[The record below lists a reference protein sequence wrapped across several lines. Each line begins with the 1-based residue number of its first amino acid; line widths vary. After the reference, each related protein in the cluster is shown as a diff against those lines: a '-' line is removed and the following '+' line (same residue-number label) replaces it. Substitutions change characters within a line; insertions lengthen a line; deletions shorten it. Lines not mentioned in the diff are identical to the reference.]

1 MAEGGRSSHDRP
13 SMLPGTSSST
23 SRSRQQERVPT
34 SGRLGQVAQNADSE
48 LSDAPTFGSH
58 GSYRHRQVLFRRT
71 FKINFKEK
79 KPPKGSPDL
88 NNKKVS
94 LDAQERS
101 LRNKLKQV
109 HREEAQWE
117 GAQRKKDAMAQQ
129 KKETTAASTSKS
141 TTPVTRQRTTS
152 PTVPKNTVPGLQ
164 SGGSVP
170 SQQSGAQA
178 SHGYLEETN
187 ENMYKTPGRKMRK
200 SGETAEEKE
209 YAERHQEED
218 GWSTVSSPPG
228 NKVNKVDE
236 IHPESQEAEVSR
248 SPNSTSAWTRPMVS
262 FSTSASAFGT
272 NLDFKN
278 YETATDGDERGLVS
292 KELRKQESFTPG
304 SILPTGTLRK
314 QPEDE
319 DAAVTDRLKPEEIA
333 FLVEEVEKYQD
344 EVEELFLTLNI
355 NDPNYK
361 VPTILELC
369 GEENNSIT
377 TAMESRGGRGFR
389 CGLFNGREEEWL
401 HQGLQP
407 LLSRTTRRSMGCCAL
422 WTNFTHPESQHA
434 HP

>member
-1 MAEGGRSSHDRP
+1 MGGGSTQKGRHGPAEEGDDGSVHFEEYDACDTAEDDFPDSSKEHRPWPPVRRFSAFPAVRRSSFTWVSGGDQREHVQDTRAQDEEVGGDSRGEGVRGETSGGRWMEHSVEP
-13 SMLPGTSSST
+13 S
-23 SRSRQQERVPT
+23 
-34 SGRLGQVAQNADSE
+34 
-48 LSDAPTFGSH
+48 
-58 GSYRHRQVLFRRT
+58 
-71 FKINFKEK
+71 
-79 KPPKGSPDL
+79 
-88 NNKKVS
+88 
-94 LDAQERS
+94 
-101 LRNKLKQV
+101 
-109 HREEAQWE
+109 
-117 GAQRKKDAMAQQ
+117 
-129 KKETTAASTSKS
+129 
-141 TTPVTRQRTTS
+141 
-152 PTVPKNTVPGLQ
+152 
-164 SGGSVP
+164 
-170 SQQSGAQA
+170 
-178 SHGYLEETN
+178 
-187 ENMYKTPGRKMRK
+187 
-200 SGETAEEKE
+200 
-209 YAERHQEED
+209 
-218 GWSTVSSPPG
+218 G

-407 LLSRTTRRSMGCCAL
+407 HLSRTTRRSMGCCAL